1 MLYEINE
8 KAIRLENQGK
18 KIIRLNLGDPDL
30 ATPTEIVEAAY
41 AAMKAGKTKYSSAYG
56 EEKLRQK
63 LAKIHGVKAENVV
76 ITPGS
81 KWGVFATLYLTMK
94 AGGNIIIPTPYW
106 TAYDLMAKSIGA
118 QTRLL
123 RTEMEDG
130 WKVDLCKLEALID
143 KNTKMIILNNPNN
156 PTSKVMDSKTLD
168 SIVEI
173 ANKKGITILSDE
185 VYGPISFVKT
195 KSILEYDGNNTHVL
209 SNGFSKMFTMTG
221 WRIGYIIANK
231 PLIDNITKL
240 NQITINNVPVFIQEA
255 ALKGLEM
262 QKNLTKTIE
271 KEYAQRAKI
280 ACKTLVKAGLSFTEP
295 EAPFYVFPK
304 RKGLDSEKFTLDLL
318 DKGVAVAPGT
328 AFGDYREH
336 FRISLTAPREEIK
349 VGLDKISEALKRK
362 PPFSAREKWVFGSQS
377 FAKRK
382 ATA

>member
-130 WKVDLCKLEALID
+130 WKVDLGKLEAMID
-143 KNTKMIILNNPNN
+143 KDTKMIILNNPNN
-156 PTSKVMDSKTLD
+156 PTSKVMDAKTLD
-168 SIVEI
+168 GIVEI
-173 ANKKGITILSDE
+173 ANKKGVTILSDE

-195 KSILEYDGNNTHVL
+195 KSILEYDGNHTHIL

-262 QKNLTKTIE
+262 QK
-271 KEYAQRAKI
+271 
-280 ACKTLVKAGLSFTEP
+280 
-295 EAPFYVFPK
+295 
-304 RKGLDSEKFTLDLL
+304 
-318 DKGVAVAPGT
+318 
-328 AFGDYREH
+328 
-336 FRISLTAPREEIK
+336 SLTNSHRKRIPRT
-349 VGLDKISEALKRK
+349 RK
-362 PPFSAREKWVFGSQS
+362 NGVQNPVESGAFLHR
-377 FAKRK
+377 
-382 ATA
+382 T